1 MTLKRIL
8 MLAAIV
14 EILTGFALI
23 GIPMR
28 VVELLLGVWAPWTSI
43 WIGRIAGV
51 ALLSLGVACWPGNDS
66 GPQPAAW
73 RGMLVYNA
81 LAAACFVYLVTVGK
95 IGGILIWPAAVA
107 HGVIALALVW
117 TRRSSTATGARPS
130 GG

>member
-8 MLAAIV
+8 MLSAIV
-14 EILTGFALI
+14 EIVTGIALI
-23 GIPMR
+23 GIPMS

-51 ALLSLGVACWPGNDS
+51 ALLSLGVACWPGSENN
-66 GPQPAAW
+66 PQPAAW

-81 LAAACFVYLVTVGK
+81 LVAACLVYLATVGK
-95 IGGILIWPAAVA
+95 IGGVLIWPAAVG

-117 TRRSSTATGARPS
+117 RRPGGDPTAG
-130 GG
+130 